1 MPTQKIIWT
10 VLPKGYGRD
19 GELVVSLVPSFR
31 LTPLAPDE
39 QVLKGFP
46 DVLAWPAL
54 LAASHF
60 RLRVAARVFDLKPIT
75 RPDAVLWHRVFPEA
89 LPVAGYVYNDLSKHN
104 LRSFPVRTVVS
115 YLHSHYGELAE
126 QDGLTR
132 PSLFGPGSRIQ
143 GMLAEIGIGHSKRS
157 PGIRRWFSDGRTKE
171 GGSTQLESGL
181 NDDYFSDQGYAPG
194 TVTGI
199 DGRPHD
205 NSTSF
210 IGGRKLRRALPAH
223 LSGAAAQYFSGEPEY
238 GLFQANRFYQR
249 PENERPYQ
257 RLPVAGAASPAIKA
271 PGFDFHRLASS
282 FADAPA
288 LMRELGLVLDAVV
301 VGSGKLV
308 EQAHGQPQQLLSG
321 TMRLEIKHDGG
332 WHVNTE
338 ETTPATAFWLTPKRF
353 TCDTRTPRHQA
364 GLLRLSGARPIG
376 KQAQEFSGKGGGFA
390 LTAVDPD
397 GAALKTVGFALSL
410 QDHLAKVSNPLD
422 PDTLSQPGELT
433 YTTSQGETVAALRS
447 GGITL
452 VEHGRAG
459 NVADDT
465 IASSLKNDAV
475 NSHLGDNIVF
485 YAEDVLRGYRVD
497 VFTEQSGVWNSLC
510 QRVAEYGWAD
520 GAGPALH
527 PAKDEGYV
535 SGASTST
542 KPPAELP
549 PGATQDHYLHESL
562 VKWTGWSLVA
572 PRPGRRIRPYP
583 DSSTPASDR
592 DKLGLIQEE
601 KVDAQSAADTHADG
615 TPITRNV
622 SAAPGSLP
630 RLRFGSAYRMRA
642 RLVDL
647 AGNSL
652 LFDDHSL
659 AKLEEASEPIS
670 YLRYEP
676 LDAPVL
682 SLRDRVSEGESLERM
697 VIRSNFDQ
705 TAPAYLTHPTYA
717 ANVPSDS
724 GFAYTAEN
732 QRHFV
737 PPKTSQLMAEQHGA
751 FEQAFGPTSTAAEKA
766 DTYKLITSLEAG
778 TLYDGGSSVHIVT
791 PPKDGAVPRSPEREL
806 TDKPPEGF
814 RLLPGEYLVHTEA
827 SLATPYLPD
836 PLAAAVAMRGVPGVF
851 ADAVINA
858 TDGVRAV
865 RIPGTEEHVLIV
877 PLAGTWPKL
886 QGFRLVIVE
895 HPDEAGFDGCTP
907 GIDLPIQL
915 PTWKGGNERILT
927 VYLRKGEI
935 ANLRYASALRPH
947 YVDHLAIPQLA
958 ATPVKVAI
966 QSVLGAHWMVTPDRP
981 LVLVHAT
988 QQPVCAPVF
997 ERLTIMRGPGATWSE
1012 MRRTLVRYHARS
1024 TAKLEVLAEW
1034 FEWLD
1039 DPVHPAPVRR
1049 RFTAQLPEVGI
1060 ASPPLQSQEP
1070 ASGVVFEDMGRGNA
1084 EAALAHIRHEFGD
1097 HKFRLVR
1104 YQLRASTRFREYLP
1118 PAITADSNSLVRVGP
1133 VYEGHVLALPS
1144 TYGNQYPDP
1153 DIAPTPIPVDAELGA
1168 PLLPNALP
1176 PQPGIIVPGSRRPD
1190 VPKIAYVVPTFRW
1203 SETASANGQDAVSIR
1218 RGNGLRVYLER
1229 PWFSSGEGELLGIV
1243 VGSSNPTEQAFTDL
1257 PDELIGLVSQW
1268 GQDPILGSG
1277 LPRNV
1282 MHASAFAA
1290 RVASYSFTLPEANG
1304 NMEIAAHRVHY
1315 DFQRRLWFADIE
1327 IDAGASYN
1335 PFVRL
1340 ALVRVQPYS
1349 VGGCALSPVAHTQY
1363 AQLLP
1368 TRELHLTHIER
1379 NLMNL
1384 QVFGAAPEFG
1394 SASARGELTGRLDA
1408 PAGLSDAFGHLL
1420 GYDRGHNRIEM
1431 VVQQQSSGLDTDL
1444 DWVDVTTIT
1453 PLSGDAVPGQTAPL
1467 ITVQRAMEEKS
1478 APGQKA
1484 GSQSA
1489 ALPSAIIS
1497 SDIFNAGLQSLHL
1510 LRNDLLFSGRMLVP
1524 PTQQGQ
1530 RRRLIVRE
1538 YERHFADFNITDS
1551 SPIGQVTRPGVAERL
1566 VFAREFYV
1574 LGYVPAE
1581 QVNDG
1586 KPAAPDG
1593 LQQVS

>member
-10 VLPKGYGRD
+10 VLPKGYSRD

-31 LTPLAPDE
+31 LTPQAPDE
-39 QVLKGFP
+39 QVLKAFP
-46 DVLAWPAL
+46 DVLHWPAL
-54 LAASHF
+54 LAATGY
-60 RLRVAARVFDLKPIT
+60 RLRVAANAFDLKPIT
-75 RPDAVLWHRVFPEA
+75 RPDPVVWDRVFGGD
-89 LPVAGYVYNDLSKHN
+89 LPVAGYVYNDLSKYN

-126 QDGLTR
+126 QDGLAR
-132 PSLFGPGSRIQ
+132 PSLFGPGSRLQ

-157 PGIRRWFSDGRTKE
+157 PGIRRWFSDGRTQE
-171 GGSTQLESGL
+171 GGTTQLESGL

-199 DGRPHD
+199 DGQPHD

-223 LSGAAAQYFSGEPEY
+223 LSGAAASYFSGEPEY

-249 PENERPYQ
+249 PENDRPYQ

-271 PGFDFHRLASS
+271 PEFDFHRLASS

-288 LMRELGLVLDAVV
+288 LMRELGLVIDAVV

-308 EQAHGQPQQLLSG
+308 EQAQGQPQELLRG
-321 TMRLEIKHDGG
+321 TMRLEVKHDGG
-332 WHVNTE
+332 WHVSTE
-338 ETTPATAFWLTPKRF
+338 ESTPATAFWLTPKRF
-353 TCDTRTPRHQA
+353 TCDTRTARHRA

-376 KQAQEFSGKGGGFA
+376 KQAQEFNGKDRGFA

-475 NSHLGDNIVF
+475 NSHLGDKIVF

-510 QRVAEYGWAD
+510 QRVAEYGWTD
-520 GAGPALH
+520 GAGPQLN

-535 SGASTST
+535 SGASTTT
-542 KPPAELP
+542 KPPKELP

-562 VKWTGWSLVA
+562 VKWTGWSLIA

-583 DSSTPASDR
+583 DSTTPTSER

-601 KVDAQSAADTHADG
+601 KIDEQSAADTHANG
-615 TPITRNV
+615 APITRNV

-630 RLRFGSAYRMRA
+630 RLRFGNAYRMRA

-652 LFDDHSL
+652 TFDDRSVD
-659 AKLEEASEPIS
+659 KLEEASEPIS

-705 TAPAYLTHPTYA
+705 TAPAYLTNPPYA
-717 ANVPSDS
+717 GNVPTDT

-751 FEQAFGPTSTAAEKA
+751 FEQAFGPTSTPAEKA
-766 DTYKLITSLEAG
+766 DTYQLITSFEAG
-778 TLYDGGSSVHIVT
+778 TLYDGGSSVRIVT
-791 PPKDGAVPRSPEREL
+791 PPKDGAVPRSPERAL

-827 SLATPYLPD
+827 SLSTPYLPD

-851 ADAVINA
+851 ADAVIDA
-858 TDGVRAV
+858 ADGVRAV
-865 RIPGTEEHVLIV
+865 HIPGTEEHVLIV
-877 PLAGTWPKL
+877 PLAGTWPKV
-886 QGFRLVIVE
+886 QGFRLVVNE
-895 HPDEAGFDGCTP
+895 HPGEAGFDGCAP
-907 GIDLPIQL
+907 GADLPVQL
-915 PTWKGGNERILT
+915 PTWKSGNERVLT

-997 ERLTIMRGPGATWSE
+997 ERLNIIRHPGETWSE
-1012 MRRTLVRYHARS
+1012 IRRTQVRYHARS

-1039 DPVHPAPVRR
+1039 DPTQPAPVRR

-1070 ASGVVFEDMGRGNA
+1070 ASGVVFEDMGSGNA
-1084 EAALAHIRHEFGD
+1084 EAAHAHIRHEFGD

-1104 YQLRASTRFREYLP
+1104 YKLRASTRFPEYLP
-1118 PAITADSNSLVRVGP
+1118 PAITADSKHLVRLGP
-1133 VYEGHVLALPS
+1133 VYEGHVLTLPS

-1153 DIAPTPIPVDAELGA
+1153 DIAPPPSLADAELGA
-1168 PLLPNALP
+1168 PLLPNSLP
-1176 PQPGIIVPGSRRPD
+1176 PQPGSIIPGSRRPD
-1190 VPKIAYVVPTFRW
+1190 APKIAYVVPTFRW
-1203 SETASANGQDAVSIR
+1203 SEPASAGAGGIVSIR

-1229 PWFSSGEGELLGIV
+1229 PWFSSGEGELLGVV
-1243 VGSSNPTEQAFTDL
+1243 VGSSTPAEQPFSNL
-1257 PDELIGLVSQW
+1257 PDELIGFVSQW
-1268 GQDPILGSG
+1268 GQDPILAST

-1282 MHASAFAA
+1282 MHANAFAA
-1290 RVASYSFTLPEANG
+1290 KVAAYSFTLPETNRS
-1304 NMEIAAHRVHY
+1304 MDIAAHRVHY
-1315 DFQRRLWFADIE
+1315 DFQRRLWYADLE
-1327 IDAGASYN
+1327 IDAGQSYN

-1349 VGGCALSPVAHTQY
+1349 VGGCALSPVVHTQY

-1368 TRELHLTHIER
+1368 TRELHLTLAAH
-1379 NLMNL
+1379 NLMTL
-1384 QVFGAAPEFG
+1384 QVFGTAPESG

-1408 PAGLSDAFGHLL
+1408 APGLADAFGPVL

-1444 DWVDVTTIT
+1444 DWVDVASIT
-1453 PLSGDAVPGQTAPL
+1453 PLSGDAQPNQTAPL
-1467 ITVQRAMEEKS
+1467 VNVQRELEEKS
-1478 APGQKA
+1478 AAVQKA
-1484 GSQSA
+1484 GSESA
-1489 ALPSAIIS
+1489 ALLSTRIQP
-1497 SDIFNAGLQSLHL
+1497 DIFIAGLQSLHL
-1510 LRNDLLFSGRMLVP
+1510 LRNDLLFTGRMIVP
-1524 PTQQGQ
+1524 PTSGGQ

-1538 YERHFADFNITDS
+1538 YERHFGDFNVTDS
-1551 SPIGQVTRPGVAERL
+1551 TPIGQVTRPGVAERL

-1574 LGYVPAE
+1574 LGYVPTE
-1581 QVNDG
+1581 QVNG
-1586 KPAAPDG
+1586 EKPA
-1593 LQQVS
+1593 Q

>member
-1 MPTQKIIWT
+1 
-10 VLPKGYGRD
+10 
-19 GELVVSLVPSFR
+19 
-31 LTPLAPDE
+31 
-39 QVLKGFP
+39 
-46 DVLAWPAL
+46 
-54 LAASHF
+54 
-60 RLRVAARVFDLKPIT
+60 
-75 RPDAVLWHRVFPEA
+75 
-89 LPVAGYVYNDLSKHN
+89 
-104 LRSFPVRTVVS
+104 
-115 YLHSHYGELAE
+115 
-126 QDGLTR
+126 
-132 PSLFGPGSRIQ
+132 
-143 GMLAEIGIGHSKRS
+143 MLAEIGIGHSKRS
-157 PGIRRWFSDGRTKE
+157 PGIRRWFSDGRTQE
-171 GGSTQLESGL
+171 GGTTQLESGL

-199 DGRPHD
+199 DGQPHD

-223 LSGAAAQYFSGEPEY
+223 LSGAAASYFSGEPEY

-249 PENERPYQ
+249 PENDRPYQ

-271 PGFDFHRLASS
+271 PEFDFHRLASS

-288 LMRELGLVLDAVV
+288 LMRELGLVIDAVV

-308 EQAHGQPQQLLSG
+308 EQAQGQPQELLRG
-321 TMRLEIKHDGG
+321 TMRLEVKHDGG
-332 WHVNTE
+332 WHVSTE
-338 ETTPATAFWLTPKRF
+338 ESTPATAFWLTPKRF
-353 TCDTRTPRHQA
+353 TCDTRTARHRA

-376 KQAQEFSGKGGGFA
+376 KQAQEFNGKDRGFA

-475 NSHLGDNIVF
+475 NSHLGDKIVF

-510 QRVAEYGWAD
+510 QRVAEYGWTD
-520 GAGPALH
+520 GAGPQLN

-535 SGASTST
+535 SGASTTT
-542 KPPAELP
+542 KPPKELP

-562 VKWTGWSLVA
+562 VKWTGWSLIA

-583 DSSTPASDR
+583 DSTTPTSER

-601 KVDAQSAADTHADG
+601 KIDEQSAADTHANG
-615 TPITRNV
+615 APITRNV

-630 RLRFGSAYRMRA
+630 RLRFGNAYRMRA

-652 LFDDHSL
+652 TFDDRSVD
-659 AKLEEASEPIS
+659 KLEEASEPIS

-705 TAPAYLTHPTYA
+705 TAPAYLTNPPYA
-717 ANVPSDS
+717 GNVPTDT

-751 FEQAFGPTSTAAEKA
+751 FEQAFGPTSTPAEKA
-766 DTYKLITSLEAG
+766 DTYQLITSFEAG
-778 TLYDGGSSVHIVT
+778 TLYDGGSSVRIVT
-791 PPKDGAVPRSPEREL
+791 PPKDGAVPRSPERAL

-827 SLATPYLPD
+827 SLSTPYLPD

-851 ADAVINA
+851 ADAVIDA
-858 TDGVRAV
+858 ADGVRAV
-865 RIPGTEEHVLIV
+865 HIPGTEEHVLIV
-877 PLAGTWPKL
+877 PLAGTWPKV
-886 QGFRLVIVE
+886 QGFRLVVNE
-895 HPDEAGFDGCTP
+895 HPGEAGFDGCAP
-907 GIDLPIQL
+907 GADLPVQL
-915 PTWKGGNERILT
+915 PTWKSGNERVLT

-997 ERLTIMRGPGATWSE
+997 ERLNIIRHPGETWSE
-1012 MRRTLVRYHARS
+1012 IRRTQVRYHARS

-1039 DPVHPAPVRR
+1039 DPTQPAPVRR

-1070 ASGVVFEDMGRGNA
+1070 ASGVVFEDMGSGNA
-1084 EAALAHIRHEFGD
+1084 EAAHAHIRHEFGD

-1104 YQLRASTRFREYLP
+1104 YKLRASTRFPEYLP
-1118 PAITADSNSLVRVGP
+1118 PAITADSKHLVRLGP
-1133 VYEGHVLALPS
+1133 VYEGHVLTLPS

-1153 DIAPTPIPVDAELGA
+1153 DIAPTPSLADAELGA
-1168 PLLPNALP
+1168 PLLPNSLP
-1176 PQPGIIVPGSRRPD
+1176 PQPGSIIPGSRRPD
-1190 VPKIAYVVPTFRW
+1190 APKIAYVVPTFRW
-1203 SETASANGQDAVSIR
+1203 SEPASAGAGGIVSIR

-1229 PWFSSGEGELLGIV
+1229 PWFSSGEGELLGVV
-1243 VGSSNPTEQAFTDL
+1243 VGSSTPAEQPFSNL
-1257 PDELIGLVSQW
+1257 PDELIGFVSQW
-1268 GQDPILGSG
+1268 GQDPILAST

-1282 MHASAFAA
+1282 MHANAFAA
-1290 RVASYSFTLPEANG
+1290 KVAAYSFTLPETNRS
-1304 NMEIAAHRVHY
+1304 MDIAAHRVHY
-1315 DFQRRLWFADIE
+1315 DFQRRLWYADLE
-1327 IDAGASYN
+1327 IDAGQSYN

-1349 VGGCALSPVAHTQY
+1349 VGGCALSPVVHTQY

-1368 TRELHLTHIER
+1368 TRELHLTLAAH
-1379 NLMNL
+1379 NLMTL
-1384 QVFGAAPEFG
+1384 QVFGTAPESG

-1408 PAGLSDAFGHLL
+1408 APGLADAFGPVL

-1444 DWVDVTTIT
+1444 DWVDVASIT
-1453 PLSGDAVPGQTAPL
+1453 PLSGDAQPNQTAPL
-1467 ITVQRAMEEKS
+1467 VNVQRELEEKS
-1478 APGQKA
+1478 AAVQKA
-1484 GSQSA
+1484 GSESA
-1489 ALPSAIIS
+1489 ALLSTRIQP
-1497 SDIFNAGLQSLHL
+1497 DIFIAGLQSLHL
-1510 LRNDLLFSGRMLVP
+1510 LRNDLLFTGRMIVP
-1524 PTQQGQ
+1524 PTSGGQ

-1538 YERHFADFNITDS
+1538 YERHFGDFNVTDS
-1551 SPIGQVTRPGVAERL
+1551 TPIGQVTRPGVAERL

-1574 LGYVPAE
+1574 LGYVPTE
-1581 QVNDG
+1581 QVNG
-1586 KPAAPDG
+1586 EKPA
-1593 LQQVS
+1593 Q